1 MSQEEFIVPLKNYN
15 RKIKTLWTFG
25 GLGAGKRLNQRSQ
38 RHCCRL
44 WGAGAVSRK
53 RLLTWAPS
61 WAGRWGGTRL
71 RGPPSQ
77 TPYPHPHVHFQQAGQ
92 EVRHPHPHPRPFGSG
107 WKHLT
112 TLFLQNYSSSLNNA
126 DDIMIL
132 IILITELLLLIQ
144 SMHCVLALCVI
155 HCCKHF
161 KYISW
166 FKFSQLAYEGG
177 HVIIPKITQL
187 GNHTLHSSPLPKLE
201 GERKKPLFLVG
212 RKAEHRSHIQ
222 EATDKYKWIKRA
234 LSLCSY

>member
-38 RHCCRL
+38 RHCPRL
-44 WGAGAVSRK
+44 WGGGGSLQEEAADLGP
-53 RLLTWAPS
+53 LLGWAMGRDQALGSSLSDSISPS
-61 WAGRWGGTRL
+61 SCPLPAGGTRSET
-71 RGPPSQ
+71 PPPQ
-77 TPYPHPHVHFQQAGQ
+77 TLWQWVEASNHPLPPELLLLAQ
-92 EVRHPHPHPRPFGSG
+92 
-107 WKHLT
+107 
-112 TLFLQNYSSSLNNA
+112 YA

-144 SMHCVLALCVI
+144 SMHCALALCVI

-222 EATDKYKWIKRA
+222 EAMDKYKWIKRA